1 MNIAIIGQ
9 GTLAAAA
16 RTCCARHFIV
26 TDMPTLDTEL
36 LWLSYDTPIKHTGE
50 PDAQWVL
57 DAIDRAMLYHCQ
69 TNDKCSLV
77 LLSSQM
83 PVGTLKHLE
92 LRYPGIKWAV
102 SPENI
107 RVATAVTD
115 FENQARIV
123 VGKRGCVRHEILE
136 TVFSKFTQNII
147 WTDPE
152 SAEMVKHALNCF
164 LGLQIAFI
172 NEIARIC
179 VKVGADPMVVSQGV
193 KTDFRVSPKAP
204 LRPGAPFGGGHL
216 ARDIY
221 LMSHI
226 GVSVPIIEAIIPS
239 NGHG

>member
-1 MNIAIIGQ
+1 MKIAIIGQ
-9 GTLAAAA
+9 DTLAAAA
-16 RTCCARHFIV
+16 IACCKRHFEVV
-26 TDMPTLDTEL
+26 TSVEADIDL
-36 LWLSYDTPIKHTGE
+36 LWICYDTPIGPGGE
-50 PDAQWVL
+50 PDIGWVH
-57 DAIDRAMLYHCQ
+57 DRIRS
-69 TNDKCSLV
+69 TLV
-77 LLSSQM
+77 LLGNLPHRFPVILLSSQM
-83 PVGTLKHLE
+83 PVGTLQALE
-92 LRYPGIKWAV
+92 NYYPGHTWAV

-123 VGKRGCVRHEILE
+123 VGTRGSTRHEVLE
-136 TVFSKFTQNII
+136 TVLSKFTSNII

-179 VKVGADPMVVSQGV
+179 MQVGADPLVVSQGL
-193 KTDFRVSPKAP
+193 KTDQRVSPKAP

-221 LMSHI
+221 LMSHL
-226 GVSVPIIEAIIPS
+226 GLRVPIIEAITPS
-239 NGHG
+239 NES

>member
-1 MNIAIIGQ
+1 MNIAIVGQ
-9 GTLAAAA
+9 DTLAGAA
-16 RTCCARHFIV
+16 RLCCSRHFDV
-26 TDMPTLDTEL
+26 VSTPEPSTDLV
-36 LWLSYDTPIKHTGE
+36 WICFDTPIKDTGE
-50 PDAQWVL
+50 PDALWVL
-57 DAIDRAMLYHCQ
+57 DAIDKVLLAMGHLNH
-69 TNDKCSLV
+69 KFPV
-77 LLSSQM
+77 ILLSSQM
-83 PVGTLKHLE
+83 PVGTLKGLE
-92 LRYPGIKWAV
+92 LRYPGFKWAV

-123 VGKRGCVRHEILE
+123 VGTRGCVRHEILE
-136 TVFSKFTQNII
+136 TVLSKFTQSII

-179 VKVGADPMVVSQGV
+179 KVVGADPMVVSQGV

-226 GVSVPIIEAIIPS
+226 GVDVPIISAITPS
-239 NGHG
+239 NAH